1 MANSL
6 SDSNGSKSRSIED
19 RNIKKERFK
28 DNNANADMD
37 MVVELPHEPMLSWK
51 DRLMGKGLIGSRR
64 SARTA
69 RLEDDDDF
77 KFLERDVTR
86 GCGKP
91 LKALG
96 KQPMQEGNMNQG
108 NKVMSATF
116 QIGSITNNAMAGL
129 NISNKAVVA
138 EENLEPNNLCS
149 VDEGPSVVLKNG
161 DSGSQGQGSNMKATY
176 VKKGKLINSQLELK
190 TKEDDPND
198 VAKEQLED
206 MVVSNQ

>member
-37 MVVELPHEPMLSWK
+37 MVMELPHELMLSWK

-86 GCGKP
+86 SANP
-91 LKALG
+91 LDRNGYFLAKFQNKEDYENVLSHG
-96 KQPMQEGNMNQG
+96 PWVMYGQYLTMQPW
-108 NKVMSATF
+108 
-116 QIGSITNNAMAGL
+116 I
-129 NISNKAVVA
+129 
-138 EENLEPNNLCS
+138 
-149 VDEGPSVVLKNG
+149 VDFS
-161 DSGSQGQGSNMKATY
+161 S
-176 VKKGKLINSQLELK
+176 SQLY
-190 TKEDDPND
+190 PNI
-198 VAKEQLED
+198 
-206 MVVSNQ
+206 VVTWIRLSGLPGYMYK